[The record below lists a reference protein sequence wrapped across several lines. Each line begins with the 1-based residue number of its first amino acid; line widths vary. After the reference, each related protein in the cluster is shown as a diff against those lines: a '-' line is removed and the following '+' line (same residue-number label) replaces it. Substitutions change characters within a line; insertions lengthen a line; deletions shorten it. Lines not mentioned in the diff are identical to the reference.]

1 MLCETENGGL
11 LREAAE
17 RKQDERIL
25 VDIRGRDCSAIE
37 VRYHKS
43 CYVNY
48 TNFLV
53 HEKNAPE
60 DQESKNLYQK
70 AYQTF
75 CVEVVENN
83 LIAQKQVKYM
93 TELFNQFVL
102 IVNKEEGLDAS
113 NYRRFRLKDRL
124 RKSYPQLVFLKPN
137 IRTKSE
143 IVYVENLT
151 SEDILDE
158 HMTLKGMEDVEDMDY
173 EDSGKTNVSDL
184 NELHV
189 LFNAAVIL
197 RNALQKKPG
206 LVTPWPPLA
215 SGLTMENSK
224 NVVPVSLFNFL
235 AWMTASSDD
244 AQLEKHIN
252 IVENGRHNK
261 LMSIAQDIVHVASDG
276 RKLTPKTISLAM
288 SLRQLTGSS
297 SVLNLVN
304 GLGHCMSHK
313 FVLRHE
319 TALAQL
325 STSDTGTVP
334 LGFSKKVSAT
344 LAWDNDDFCEETRSG
359 KGTTHVTG
367 GIILQR
373 SDDTNDQIV
382 GERRNLPR
390 LGSLPVISEETD
402 PYILGRKVTVDLRE
416 AITSVPL
423 TKESY
428 MSIQNDKRKQDLA
441 FVISRTVDAFQPLIP
456 NWTGFN
462 TLLASEHI
470 PSCTKIGYLPI
481 INSSPT
487 ELSTINTILK
497 RSQEI
502 ADKLELKFICLV
514 FDEAI
519 YAKIQQLRWKE
530 PIYFNRF
537 IVRLGEFHMAM
548 SFCGAISK
556 LFKDAGLKVK
566 YASLCKCN

>member
-1 MLCETENGGL
+1 
-11 LREAAE
+11 
-17 RKQDERIL
+17 
-25 VDIRGRDCSAIE
+25 
-37 VRYHKS
+37 
-43 CYVNY
+43 
-48 TNFLV
+48 
-53 HEKNAPE
+53 
-60 DQESKNLYQK
+60 
-70 AYQTF
+70 
-75 CVEVVENN
+75 
-83 LIAQKQVKYM
+83 
-93 TELFNQFVL
+93 
-102 IVNKEEGLDAS
+102 
-113 NYRRFRLKDRL
+113 
-124 RKSYPQLVFLKPN
+124 
-137 IRTKSE
+137 
-143 IVYVENLT
+143 
-151 SEDILDE
+151 
-158 HMTLKGMEDVEDMDY
+158 
-173 EDSGKTNVSDL
+173 
-184 NELHV
+184 
-189 LFNAAVIL
+189 
-197 RNALQKKPG
+197 
-206 LVTPWPPLA
+206 
-215 SGLTMENSK
+215 
-224 NVVPVSLFNFL
+224 
-235 AWMTASSDD
+235 
-244 AQLEKHIN
+244 
-252 IVENGRHNK
+252 
-261 LMSIAQDIVHVASDG
+261 
-276 RKLTPKTISLAM
+276 M

-382 GERRNLPR
+382 RERRNLPR
-390 LGSLPVISEETD
+390 LGSLPVISEKTD

-416 AITSVPL
+416 AITSVSL

-556 LFKDAGLKVK
+556 LFNRRRIKGKV
-566 YASLCKCN
+566 C